1 MGLHKP
7 NPGSVIGAATAHLE
21 ETAIGHDKGYN
32 NKTDYQGTGGALAR
46 FDTPGGHPIDTSQPA
61 FPVFHRK

>member
-7 NPGSVIGAATAHLE
+7 NPGNIIGAATAHLE
-21 ETAIGHDKGYN
+21 ETAIGIDN
-32 NKTDYQGTGGALAR
+32 NNTDYQGTGGSLAR